1 MDTFVAEPYRD
12 LANLA
17 VSTSEATCALV
28 REATG
33 RLFDCMTRGKVQAK
47 GKGEME
53 MFFVRHS

>member
-1 MDTFVAEPYRD
+1 M
-12 LANLA
+12 N
-17 VSTSEATCALV
+17 TSKPTCALV

-33 RLFDCMTRGKVQAK
+33 RLFDFMTRGKVQAK